1 MQDAITQSELHS
13 SIHSIGDLPLISH
26 EPTRPQ
32 GLEPVEHNQPTET
45 LKDEAPLAGASSSIP
60 LRASR
65 SQHSATMSFSP
76 SRRGPSSALI
86 AGAIAGVLSAL
97 LTILI
102 ILVNTGTF
110 HTASLQI
117 AVDRLTVK
125 TALALA

>member
-1 MQDAITQSELHS
+1 MQDTITQSELHS
-13 SIHSIGDLPLISH
+13 TINSKDDLAHTSLEQTPSQV
-26 EPTRPQ
+26 T
-32 GLEPVEHNQPTET
+32 EPVETYHPTDT